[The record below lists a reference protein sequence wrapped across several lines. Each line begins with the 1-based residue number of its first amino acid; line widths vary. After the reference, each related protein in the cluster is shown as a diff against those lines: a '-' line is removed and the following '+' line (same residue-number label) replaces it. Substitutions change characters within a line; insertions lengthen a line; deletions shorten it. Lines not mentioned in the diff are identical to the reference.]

1 MAPAVFG
8 YRAAGPA
15 PGPGRDPHTLGR
27 TRHLSN
33 HATMQRS
40 WLRDFDS
47 TGGHGYTWCA
57 QRGRSSAGEHL
68 LCTQGVAGSSPAVS
82 TTQDYQGLASD
93 TPVSHPPSRQ
103 MHRVWSD
110 AQALFLLG
118 RQVANCSPR
127 TVCIYRDN
135 LARFQRDCGIEA
147 LQDATPPVIQRYL
160 TRLREGGVAAAV
172 GPSALQVPA
181 SVSQLVCGERPPRG
195 APDARNENAGAKDAT
210 AGAGGRGGAEG
221 LRISLIVI
229 ADFAPS

>member
-160 TRLREGGVAAAV
+160 TRLREGGLRPLSVHQHFRCLRAFLSWCVESGLLAEHPMR
-172 GPSALQVPA
+172 GMKMRVPRT
-181 SVSQLVCGERPPRG
+181 LPRVPEDVEVQR
-195 APDARNENAGAKDAT
+195 ACVFR
-210 AGAGGRGGAEG
+210 
-221 LRISLIVI
+221 
-229 ADFAPS
+229 